1 MKQKKRTM
9 PLENNVPYNYRKG
22 FGKDRSV
29 IYAFVISPTKFLR
42 ASTSVFLADI
52 SEYL

>member
-1 MKQKKRTM
+1 M
-9 PLENNVPYNYRKG
+9 LSENNVPYNYHKG

-29 IYAFVISPTKFLR
+29 ICAFVISPIKFLR

-52 SEYL
+52 SQDL